1 MEMAKVS
8 SKGQI
13 NIPIAIR
20 KHLNLNEG
28 DKVIF
33 IIDGENVRLLN
44 ASSLD
49 VKEGG
54 GAPVEKA

>member
-8 SKGQI
+8 SKGQV

-20 KHLNLNEG
+20 KYLGLNEG

-33 IIDGENVRLLN
+33 IIDGDGVRMLN

-49 VKEGG
+49 LQ
-54 GAPVEKA
+54 EKGDAHADKA

>member
-8 SKGQI
+8 SKGQV

-28 DKVIF
+28 DKVVF
-33 IIDGENVRLLN
+33 IIDEGGVRMLN

-49 VKEGG
+49 IRQGG
-54 GAPVEKA
+54 GAPVKKG